1 MTIKTKIKSHSD
13 EVDYFKEL
21 SLYNNPIEKPK
32 ITRLKKINLLSELS
46 FYEELNIIK
55 SKS

>member
-21 SLYNNPIEKPK
+21 SFYNNPIEKPK
-32 ITRLKKINLLSELS
+32 ITRLKKLIY
-46 FYEELNIIK
+46 FLNFLFMK
-55 SKS
+55 N